1 LITFFDATLT
11 TVLAAIFV
19 FGLLIFVHE
28 LGHFVFAKL
37 TGMRVDEFA
46 IGFGPKI
53 IGYQYGETFYSLR
66 IFPLGG
72 YNKIAGMDL
81 EEDDDERAFGRKPL
95 WARALMIFGGALM
108 NFILPVILFAMIFSI
123 RGFDVPTD
131 ESIIGQVITGR
142 PAAQAGLQA
151 GDRITAIDEQPVN
164 TWAEMVRT
172 INSNPGHQLVL
183 LVQRNS
189 ETFKTIVTP
198 ELDPNLQRGLIGVG
212 PLLLH
217 TEPTLLASVGYAF
230 TQTALILKEM
240 VMGIAHMI
248 TGTASFDVAG
258 PLGVAQMAGQAAQ
271 IGIMRLLELTA
282 IVSLNLGLINLL
294 PLPALDGGH
303 IVILILEGI
312 RKKPISKSAIYTIQM
327 IGFALIL
334 ALVVT
339 STYKDILRF
348 KFF

>member
-1 LITFFDATLT
+1 LITL
-11 TVLAAIFV
+11 LAAIFV

-66 IFPLGG
+66 IIPLGG
-72 YNKIAGMDL
+72 YNKIAGMDF
-81 EEDDDERAFGRKPL
+81 EEDEDERAYSKKPL
-95 WARALMIFGGALM
+95 WARAVMIFGGALM
-108 NFILPVILFAMIFSI
+108 NFILPIILFTIIFSI
-123 RGFDVPTD
+123 SGIDTPTE
-131 ESIIGQVITGR
+131 ESILGQVITGR
-142 PAAQAGLQA
+142 PAAQAGLQM
-151 GDRITAIDEQPVN
+151 GDRITAIDGQSVK
-164 TWAEMVRT
+164 TWTELVQR
-172 INSNPGHQLVL
+172 ISSRPGHKL
-183 LVQRNS
+183 LLTVQRNS
-189 ETFKTIVTP
+189 ETIQTQVTP

-212 PLLLH
+212 PLIVH
-217 TEPTLLASVGYAF
+217 TEPMFIQSIGHAF

-240 VMGIAHMI
+240 TMGIVHMF
-248 TGTASFDVAG
+248 TGKTAADVAG
-258 PLGVAQMAGQAAQ
+258 PLGVAQMAGQFAQ
-271 IGIMRLLELTA
+271 MGIIPLLQFTA
-282 IVSLNLGLINLL
+282 FVSLNLGLINLL

-303 IVILILEGI
+303 IVLLALEGI
-312 RKKPISKSAIYTIQM
+312 RRKPISKSTLYTIQM

-339 STYKDILRF
+339 STYKDIIRL